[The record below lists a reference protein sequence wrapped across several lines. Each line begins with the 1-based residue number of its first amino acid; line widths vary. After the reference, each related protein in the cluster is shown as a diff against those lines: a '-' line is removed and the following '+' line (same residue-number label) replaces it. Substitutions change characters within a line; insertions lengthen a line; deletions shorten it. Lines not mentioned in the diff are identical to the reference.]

1 MTHSAIYHGQVVHT
15 RFRPVRHRLRH
26 RMMWLLLDLDEIPG
40 LARRLRLFSLNRF
53 NLVDFRDRDH
63 GDGTRTKLRTQIER
77 HLQRAGLEADGGAIR
92 VLCMPR
98 VLGTVFNPL
107 SVYFCHRA
115 DGRLQA
121 MLYEVHNTFGER
133 HGYLIPVTDADAH
146 QPVLRQSCAKEFH
159 VSPFMDMAMTYHFR
173 IMPPAERAVV
183 TIEGRDA
190 DGKLMS
196 AAYAGARHALT
207 DANLLRAF
215 IAQPLLAAQ
224 VLGAIHWEALKLWRK
239 GLRLRTKPRPPAELV
254 SVVHDERA
262 AARGNRG
269 DDARPGLGPDLASSP
284 RLPCAVASL
293 P

>member
-26 RMMWLLLDLDEIPG
+26 RMLWLLLDLDELPMVEQ
-40 LARRLRLFSLNRF
+40 RLRLFSLNRF

-63 GDGTRTKLRTQIER
+63 GDGSVITLRTQIEQ
-77 HLQRAGLEADGGAIR
+77 HLQRAGLVVDGGAIR

-107 SVYFCHRA
+107 SVFFCYRR
-115 DGRLQA
+115 DGCLQG

-133 HGYLIPVTDADAH
+133 HSYLIPVTDSDA
-146 QPVLRQSCAKEFH
+146 PVLRQSCAKAFH

-173 IMPPAERAVV
+173 ITPPAERAVV
-183 TIEGRDA
+183 AIEGSDA
-190 DGKLMS
+190 DGKLLS
-196 AAYAGARHALT
+196 AAYAGTRRELT

-215 IAQPLLAAQ
+215 LAQPLLAAQ

-239 GLRLRTKPRPPAELV
+239 GVRLRTKPPPPRDLV
-254 SVVHDERA
+254 SVASAE
-262 AARGNRG
+262 AR
-269 DDARPGLGPDLASSP
+269 L
-284 RLPCAVASL
+284 
-293 P
+293 